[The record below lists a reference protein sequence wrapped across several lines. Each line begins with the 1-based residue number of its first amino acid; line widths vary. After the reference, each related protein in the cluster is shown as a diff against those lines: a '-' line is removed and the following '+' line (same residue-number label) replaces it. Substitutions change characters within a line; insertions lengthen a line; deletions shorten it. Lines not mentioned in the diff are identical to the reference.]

1 VCAAATRQHVSWAIT
16 GGQPFS
22 WAGNRVRLYAGIDH
36 VGSSTGWR
44 RVAAAAP
51 YTLYERVGCAD

>member
-1 VCAAATRQHVSWAIT
+1 MRQQVTYAIT

-22 WAGNRVRLYAGIDH
+22 WAGNRVEQYAGIDD
-36 VGSSTGWR
+36 VGSSPGWR